1 MSSNEGQEKMQTLG
15 QAESSVTGVVQSS
28 FTSLAKMLG
37 IPQLKESFYQNIIY
51 ILMTIVVMVGIL
63 VYVQIVS
70 GNGNGS
76 GAISSNPLFSPPT
89 KEVKKVEIKRIVEG
103 FSLTEGMDTT
113 SSAAD
118 VNSSDVGGGEENIPS
133 LHDAYVE
140 PEHYGDKNKKKK

>member
-1 MSSNEGQEKMQTLG
+1 
-15 QAESSVTGVVQSS
+15 
-28 FTSLAKMLG
+28 MLG